1 MFSRNRKDSAVPPS
15 GKTAESLSLYSL
27 HSDHCVLAVDIP
39 FLRYAVFRTTC
50 QFISQ
55 NLAADGFF
63 VLLCDLGQL
72 IVAID
77 GYADVI
83 GHCDAGVFTDGRVL
97 ADVGVESAFLPEVR
111 CQRGIENNGH
121 PVVFLRHIAFLLCH
135 VDQQIVLGQFHS
147 HTVYIEL

>member
-1 MFSRNRKDSAVPPS
+1 MRIPTVFAGFRKFRKCFSETEKILRSPFRK
-15 GKTAESLSLYSL
+15 TTESLSLYSL

-39 FLRYAVFRTTC
+39 FLRYAVFRTAC

-72 IVAID
+72 IVAVD

-83 GHCDAGVFTDGRVL
+83 GHFEAALLTHGLDL
-97 ADVGVESAFLPEVR
+97 ADDLVYEASSGVRLVSR
-111 CQRGIENNGH
+111 T
-121 PVVFLRHIAFLLCH
+121 
-135 VDQQIVLGQFHS
+135 
-147 HTVYIEL
+147 TVIRLSS